1 MWYKRVM
8 PKPSPRQQW
17 FRFFDLSDKPAAS
30 QSSPESSKISPPAVS
45 GRDAKLEEVAR
56 DLLGA
61 LGFAE
66 GVLKIQVRWMP
77 RMRSTAGYAKWPHWN
92 VELNPRLREFPGE
105 VDRTLRHEL
114 AHLVAHA
121 RAGRRRIAP
130 HGPEWRK
137 ACADLGIPNEG
148 ARHTLPLPSRRLKR
162 NFTYTCPSCG
172 VEVERVR
179 RFHRRTACLACCRS
193 HNRGRYDGRFEF
205 ALKTTR
211 KA

>member
-1 MWYKRVM
+1 M
-8 PKPSPRQQW
+8 PKPCPRQQW
-17 FRFFDLSDKPAAS
+17 FNFFDLQEKPALAPS
-30 QSSPESSKISPPAVS
+30 PPPESSATSSQSIR
-45 GRDAKLEEVAR
+45 GRDAQLEKLAR
-56 DLLGA
+56 KLLGA
-61 LGFAE
+61 LGFVE
-66 GVLKIQVRWMP
+66 GVEKIEVRWMP
-77 RMRSTAGYAKWPHWN
+77 RMRSTAGYAKWPHWK
-92 VELNPRLREFPGE
+92 VELNPRLREFSGE

-130 HGPEWRK
+130 HGPEWRR

-162 NFTYTCPSCG
+162 NFTYACPSCG

-179 RFHRRTACLACCRS
+179 RFRRRTACLACCRR

-205 ALKTTR
+205 ALKAAAR
-211 KA
+211 

>member
-1 MWYKRVM
+1 M

-17 FRFFDLSDKPAAS
+17 FRFFDLPQNPEPAPP
-30 QSSPESSKISPPAVS
+30 SSPESSVKISKPTVS
-45 GRDAKLEEVAR
+45 GRDAQLEEVAR
-56 DLLGA
+56 DLLIA
-61 LGFAE
+61 LGFEKGAE
-66 GVLKIQVRWMP
+66 KIQVRWMP
-77 RMRSTAGYAKWPHWN
+77 RMRSTAGYAKYPNWS

-121 RAGRRRIAP
+121 RAGRRRISP

-137 ACADLGIPNEG
+137 ACIDLGIPNEG
-148 ARHTLPLPSRRLKR
+148 ARHTLPLPSRKLKR

-179 RFHRRTACLACCRS
+179 RFRRRTACLACCRR
-193 HNRGRYDGRFEF
+193 HNRGVYDGRFEF
-205 ALKTTR
+205 ALKAAR
-211 KA
+211 NL